1 METAWKE
8 QLLERIRHRKA
19 RIGVLG
25 LGYVGLPLAVAFAEE
40 GFSVLGIDVDAQR
53 VEAIERGESYIPDV
67 SSSRL
72 QGLPLRATTD
82 SSILAQSDVALI
94 CVPTPLSKTRDP
106 DLSYILSAVE
116 AVAKHLHPGMLV
128 VLEST
133 TYPGT
138 TEELL
143 LPRFEAQRWGEE
155 PLQVGR
161 HFFLAFSP
169 ERIDPGNRHYTL
181 RNTPKVVAGVTPACL
196 EVTRALY
203 STVVEHLVPVSSPA
217 TAEMVKLL
225 ENTFRAVNVAL
236 VNEVALM
243 CEKLGLDVWEVIEAA
258 STKPYG
264 FMRFEPGPGLGG
276 HCIPVDPHYLAW
288 KLKLLDYN
296 ARFIQLASE
305 INTSMPNHVV
315 HKIVDALN
323 EEGKPVKG
331 SRLLVLGVAYKRD
344 VNDTRESPAL
354 DIIRLLQRRGAQV
367 LYHDPYVPR
376 LPLDGAL
383 LPCATLSP
391 SLLSEMD
398 AVVIVTDHSS
408 YHWEEILHHARL
420 VVDTRNAT
428 RGLRGSAKVVRL

>member
-40 GFSVLGIDVDAQR
+40 GFSVFGIDVDAQR

-67 SSSRL
+67 PSSRL
-72 QGLPLRATTD
+72 QGLPLRGTTD
-82 SSILAQSDVALI
+82 SSVLAQSDVALI

-116 AVAKHLHPGMLV
+116 TVAEHLHPGMLV

-203 STVVEHLVPVSSPA
+203 GTVVEHLVPVSSPA

-367 LYHDPYVPR
+367 LYHDPYVPL
-376 LPLDGAL
+376 LPLDGTL
-383 LPCATLSP
+383 LPRATLSP

-408 YHWEEILHHARL
+408 YNWEEILHHARL